1 MLVSMLCVA
10 TAHRRLNT
18 TGPDGHARRVRKVRN
33 GFGGEL
39 TGGGGSGWLFWN
51 SRSELHR
58 YFVEFTFGYF
68 EH

>member
-18 TGPDGHARRVRKVRN
+18 TGRN

-39 TGGGGSGWLFWN
+39 TRGGGGDWLFWN
-51 SRSELHR
+51 SRSALHS
-58 YFVEFTFGYF
+58 YFVEFTVGYF